1 MEFIK
6 KKKKSNKM
14 YQSPNFRGNNRILP
28 SVILPSNNF
37 FQGNNRQ
44 NAFFTQRYNYETTN
58 TNVQPVSHSLSNI
71 YKTFIEKDIFLVIM
85 NE

>member
-1 MEFIK
+1 
-6 KKKKSNKM
+6 M
-14 YQSPNFRGNNRILP
+14 YQSPIFRGNNRILP

-44 NAFFTQRYNYETTN
+44 NAFLTQRYNYETTN
-58 TNVQPVSHSLSNI
+58 TNVQPVSHSLSNT
-71 YKTFIEKDIFLVIM
+71 YKTFIEKDIFLAIM